1 MAHTKTRKQEKGSL
15 VGAQAGVHADP
26 LVDREIPSSLR
37 GDLGAEF
44 PETVRDFNPVM
55 ILGEPR

>member
-1 MAHTKTRKQEKGSL
+1 MSRSVSTRTRNAHGYLSAR
-15 VGAQAGVHADP
+15 HP